1 MDEKAKIL
9 DMLENGKITP
19 EQAERLL
26 QALGS
31 SSKQTGY
38 TSSSESASVRIKK
51 LDPSLQKN
59 LKGKLRIEV
68 DAADGDKVRVA
79 VPLKLAHLA
88 ISMMPKDAAIQIE
101 REGIDISSLLAGLS
115 DSIDEID
122 EDLVNV
128 TSSDGTHVRI
138 YIDR

>member
-1 MDEKAKIL
+1 MDERAKIL
-9 DMLENGKITP
+9 EMLENGKITP

-26 QALGS
+26 QAVGTA
-31 SSKQTGY
+31 SKQSGK
-38 TSSSESASVRIKK
+38 TSYSDTASVRIKK
-51 LDPSLQKN
+51 IDPTLQKN

-68 DAADGDKVRVA
+68 DSDDGDKVRIA

-115 DSIDEID
+115 ESIDEID

-128 TSSDGTHVRI
+128 TSGDGVNVRI

>member
-9 DMLENGKITP
+9 DMLENGKITAD
-19 EQAERLL
+19 QAERLL
-26 QALGS
+26 QAIDSTVKRS
-31 SSKQTGY
+31 SDRNSTNGFR
-38 TSSSESASVRIKK
+38 SEVRRANTTFA
-51 LDPSLQKN
+51 KN

-68 DAADGDKVRVA
+68 MSAEGDDVKVT

-88 ISMMPKDAAIQIE
+88 VTMMPQQAAKQME
-101 REGIDISSLLAGLS
+101 REGIDISSLLAGIT

-128 TSSDGTHVRI
+128 VSNDGTHVRI

>member
-1 MDEKAKIL
+1 MDERAKIL
-9 DMLENGKITP
+9 EMLENGKITP

-26 QALGS
+26 QAVGTA
-31 SSKQTGY
+31 SKQSGKTTY
-38 TSSSESASVRIKK
+38 SDTASVRIKK
-51 LDPSLQKN
+51 IDPALQKN

-68 DAADGDKVRVA
+68 DSDDGDKVRIA

-88 ISMMPKDAAIQIE
+88 LSMMPKDAALQIE

-115 DSIDEID
+115 ESIDEID

-128 TSSDGTHVRI
+128 TSSDGAHVRI
-138 YIDR
+138 FIDR

>member
-9 DMLENGKITP
+9 EMLENGKITP

-26 QALGS
+26 QAVGAS
-31 SSKQTGY
+31 SRQSGNGDY
-38 TSSSESASVRIKK
+38 SNGAARVKK
-51 LDPSLQKN
+51 IDPVVQKN
-59 LKGKLRIEV
+59 MKGKLRIEV
-68 DAADGDKVRVA
+68 DADDGDKVRVA

-88 ISMMPKDAAIQIE
+88 LSMMPKDAAIQIE
-101 REGIDISSLLAGLS
+101 REGIDISTLLAGLS
-115 DSIDEID
+115 ESIDEID

-138 YIDR
+138 YIDRR